1 MGLTFPALLFFQS
14 SSSDSSGLGCCAG
27 IIFILVLVIVASVAS
42 ANSKAKAQA
51 QAKASYDHSLTDL
64 KSDPG
69 NADLRQ
75 QTLQLG
81 RSYSNLTRNKK
92 GVTVFDEVALMN
104 DISAA
109 CARAATPIPNAEPA
123 TASSR
128 GSIEERLSRLA
139 ELKVQGLIDEEEY
152 KLRRQRIL
160 DEL

>member
-14 SSSDSSGLGCCAG
+14 SSSYSSGLGCCAG
-27 IIFILVLVIVASVAS
+27 VIIILVLVIVASVAS

-51 QAKASYDHSLTDL
+51 QAKASYEHSLTEL

-75 QTLQLG
+75 RTLQLG
-81 RSYSNLTRNKK
+81 RGYSSLTRNKK

-104 DISAA
+104 DINAA
-109 CARAATPIPNAEPA
+109 CAGASSVSNPEPA
-123 TASSR
+123 APSPK

-139 ELKVQGLIDEEEY
+139 ELKVQGLIDEDEY
-152 KLRRQRIL
+152 KVRRQRIL
-160 DEL
+160 DEI